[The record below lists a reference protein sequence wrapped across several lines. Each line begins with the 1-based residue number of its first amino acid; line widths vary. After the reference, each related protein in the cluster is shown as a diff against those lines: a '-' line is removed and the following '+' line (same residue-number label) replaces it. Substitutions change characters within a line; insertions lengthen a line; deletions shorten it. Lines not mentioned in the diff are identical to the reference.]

1 MNKYT
6 KQTGNRGGNTK
17 QAKQEYAQQ
26 TRKVRISST
35 TTMSALALQ
44 EMLHKSM
51 VERLIQHEAKLKDLD
66 TMPTCNR
73 CDSARVQAVH

>member
-51 VERLIQHEAKLKDLD
+51 VERLI
-66 TMPTCNR
+66 
-73 CDSARVQAVH
+73 